1 MSSDE
6 ATLDDDMAT
15 VEEQNAPEAKKKY
28 NS

>member
-15 VEEQNAPEAKKKY
+15 VEEQNGPEAKKKY
-28 NS
+28 KS